1 MSLDDIRSLQ
11 WPQDAPTLHLDN
23 LQCLDGMHRIEAARR
38 FLNENDKW
46 WIVRLFSYD
55 TSNPVLIRIVEA
67 YSNEQKPSDGE
78 IFRKIRLYHRE
89 NDQEAEKKWWSRLEK
104 SKPKDLRQLFRRPS
118 LTASF
123 DALIDMPGLW
133 AKLQLGALHRLLVLK
148 CDEEM
153 TLYLDHVAKAWKRIL
168 SYGDTMLPFSAIDAV
183 TVQSLELLSPKYSM
197 IDKGL
202 RAHIGSPTTTSV
214 LAQDVMEIDIPPES
228 PNLDAQHTEL
238 QSRYETLQQEHNSIL
253 AQQEILVSKCGAQHE
268 RINHLENENAE
279 MNRLLEKHTSEQ
291 QELNDAYCRAM
302 EEQESGQKV
311 KEQLRDL
318 AYQCKAQSQ
327 KNMKLNSTCTKLR
340 QELKTALKAGASDI
354 PLESIEQVEP
364 PLLIEA
370 TTKVDMEFSD
380 EEPNS
385 DDPTPHTW
393 TAESHDRNQ

>member
-1 MSLDDIRSLQ
+1 M
-11 WPQDAPTLHLDN
+11 
-23 LQCLDGMHRIEAARR
+23 
-38 FLNENDKW
+38 
-46 WIVRLFSYD
+46 
-55 TSNPVLIRIVEA
+55 
-67 YSNEQKPSDGE
+67 
-78 IFRKIRLYHRE
+78 
-89 NDQEAEKKWWSRLEK
+89 
-104 SKPKDLRQLFRRPS
+104 
-118 LTASF
+118 
-123 DALIDMPGLW
+123 
-133 AKLQLGALHRLLVLK
+133 
-148 CDEEM
+148 
-153 TLYLDHVAKAWKRIL
+153 
-168 SYGDTMLPFSAIDAV
+168 
-183 TVQSLELLSPKYSM
+183 
-197 IDKGL
+197 
-202 RAHIGSPTTTSV
+202 

-318 AYQCKAQSQ
+318 AYQWKAQSQ
-327 KNMKLNSTCTKLR
+327 KNMELNSTCTKLR
-340 QELKTALKAGASDI
+340 QELKTALKAGASDR
-354 PLESIEQVEP
+354 PLERIEQVQP

-370 TTKVDMEFSD
+370 TTKVDMESSD

-393 TAESHDRNQ
+393 TAESHDRNQYEIFLVHNVTEGFELQGYRYDISQSIEEAIPQITGSLRQATTAFGSDQFYLVTALGICLINTEPVYLFESLQANRTIFIGSKAALTVFVSTIIAGASSPQPYHSIMTIKQPATQALEEDTTRKGKRKLGVATREITIKRRRAAGAEAMPSAPNTRAKKRKPLGILRSKRVRRNDQAAAINSTLTATEQQTNHLDISSRDSFFGFI